1 MLLLVTGSLCP
12 WLTLLV
18 LLQGHNSVG
27 LLCVAVFGPR
37 YRHRVSC
44 QFWIGC
50 WSREGFLS
58 SPRFPVSFSLGVAM
72 EGLPPC
78 HSLTPQALPQECIWE
93 KLFLS
98 CLPNK
103 GFISVQTYRC
113 LVCAR
118 VRVRVR
124 GVLPIHAPAIGF
136 LLHQYLRGGMCME
149 IILTYY
155 QGTGKVY
162 SRELAGP
169 VLLSTPRRPAWR
181 QGHYRR
187 ARPIQL
193 SAFSVCVCG
202 VSGG

>member
-1 MLLLVTGSLCP
+1 MPTTSFLPVLDWLLE
-12 WLTLLV
+12 
-18 LLQGHNSVG
+18 QG
-27 LLCVAVFGPR
+27 
-37 YRHRVSC
+37 RVSE
-44 QFWIGC
+44 Q
-50 WSREGFLS
+50 
-58 SPRFPVSFSLGVAM
+58 PSFSSELLSGGSYGGSAALSFSHPPGIVSRMYLGKAVSVLPSKQ
-72 EGLPPC
+72 GLHFC
-78 HSLTPQALPQECIWE
+78 ANIS
-93 KLFLS
+93 LS
-98 CLPNK
+98 C
-103 GFISVQTYRC
+103 
-113 LVCAR
+113 VCAR
-118 VRVRVR
+118 ASACAWRP
-124 GVLPIHAPAIGF
+124 PIHAPAIGF